1 METRILIVI
10 LALWFLFM
18 VIAIINAITREAVY
32 RPVVGEL
39 AAHQVS
45 TLIFV
50 ALILSVTYL
59 TFRSLDVRLKA
70 SDALLTG
77 SIWLVMTVAFEFI
90 AGHYIFGNPWEKLL
104 ADYNILKG
112 RVWSLVLLTTFVA
125 PYITS
130 RLV

>member
-45 TLIFV
+45 TFIFV